1 LGQRLTSQRK
11 LVGDKSMSHESG
23 RLPKTFRLL
32 FRKTREIG

>member
-11 LVGDKSMSHESG
+11 LEEDKSMSQESG
-23 RLPKTFRLL
+23 RQPKTLRLP